1 VPAVTYTAKRSLIAG
16 HTGGSEYS
24 LDLRLVEGGLGVGR
38 KVGSETQRSLS
49 DKTETLYYFGKT
61 TWAAIA
67 LVLNSTEQAAL
78 IEFLH
83 SVEAGESF
91 IFSPYGSAAAMGT
104 TFTARRVTATYNFE
118 RLDGTGATPV
128 DDAMRVS
135 FDIEEA

>member
-1 VPAVTYTAKRSLIAG
+1 MPAVTYTAKRSLIAG
-16 HTGGSEYS
+16 HTAAAQYS

-67 LVLNSTEQAAL
+67 LVLNSTERAAL

-83 SVEAGESF
+83 SVEAGEAF
-91 IFSPYGSAAAMGT
+91 TFSPYGSVASMGT

-135 FDIEEA
+135 FDIEES